1 MHNRNTLHKELVNIL
16 GSKYVYFQ
24 PPETLQ
30 MKYPCIV
37 YERYDISNTHADDLV
52 YIQPRQYRVTVID
65 TNPDSDIVT
74 RMSQF
79 PTATMFCY
87 MAVHGNLDYL
97 HLLYKE

>member
-79 PTATMFCY
+79 PTARF
-87 MAVHGNLDYL
+87 VRHQVIDNLNHDTFNIY
-97 HLLYKE
+97 Y